1 MYMSEWGEGDRPEV
15 AQWLSCF
22 RPEAI
27 TFLETEAHGPSEAGG
42 RGEWNKDWNETPR
55 LPGAS

>member
-1 MYMSEWGEGDRPEV
+1 MPNPPHPNTPAPKYMCMKSEREEERSESEV

-27 TFLETEAHGPSEAGG
+27 TFLEREAHGTSEARG
-42 RGEWNKDWNETPR
+42 RG
-55 LPGAS
+55 